1 MAVNENTLEQAIIAE
16 LQEKGYE
23 YVYGPDITRDYH
35 EVILEDCFRSSMLN
49 INPGITHEIIS
60 EAFKA
65 IKNLGLLRL
74 EDLNASF
81 HKYLIEGVPVP
92 YKKDGENRTF
102 TVRLVDFDN
111 PEANDFKVVN
121 QFTIIEYKNKRP
133 DILIFI
139 NGIPMVLFEL
149 KNMANTDTTE
159 EEAYKQVKN
168 YQLDIPSL
176 FQYNAFNVISDGIN
190 TKVGTI
196 TADYT
201 RYMSWKSE
209 NGEKPQENATD
220 FFTIALNGMFP
231 KERLLDIIQHFI
243 VFQDIGGKT
252 VKILAGYHQY
262 FAVRKAVESTRQA
275 LADKTGRAGV
285 VWHTQGS
292 GKSLSM
298 VFYAGIVVTE
308 PEFDNPTI
316 VVLTD
321 RNDLDNQLY
330 NTFAAS
336 SKLLL
341 RQTPKHAESREHLR
355 ELLDVKAGGIV
366 FTTIQKFGDSDEV
379 INERRNIIFLADE
392 AHRSQYGLDEKLDRD
407 TGEWKAGMAKH
418 MRASLPNAT
427 FIGFTGT
434 PIDFKEKSTIAV
446 FGNYIDIY
454 DMTQAVDDGA
464 TVPIYYENRT
474 AKLKLNEAT
483 LKRID
488 DEYAQLA
495 GDATEEVIEKSK
507 ADLSGL
513 EALVGSNE
521 RMEMLADDIIAHYED
536 RQYVLTGKAMI
547 VCMTRRIAIKLY
559 QKLLDKRPDWKNKVK
574 VVLTSSNQDPVEW
587 HDIIGNKAYR
597 DGLAIEFKD
606 NSSKFK
612 IAIVVDMWLTGFD
625 VPSMATMYI
634 DKPMKG
640 HTLMQAIARVNRVF
654 PDKEAGLIV
663 DYIGMAAELK
673 LALSQY
679 TRRDQDKVPDLQ
691 AAYGVC
697 MAKLEVM
704 RDFFYGFSYKDF
716 FGDSDV
722 KRLKT
727 IADGVEFALG
737 FEEDE
742 KKSFI
747 IEATALSQAET
758 LCRSLLDEQEKK
770 EIEFFKC
777 VKAGLCKVAGKGK
790 VTANEVNARILKML
804 EQAIE
809 QDGVVNIFEQS
820 GQKNPEISILSEEY
834 MEQVRRMKHKNIA
847 AEMLRNLLEDNIKV
861 FARTGVVKAQLFSE
875 KMQGVLKRYNNRMI
889 TSAEVIEELLNL
901 SKEMTDAYKAG
912 EEKGLS
918 VEELAFYDALVADP
932 EVLRNM
938 EEPVLV
944 QMAHELTDLIRRS
957 RTVDWD
963 KKQSAR
969 AYMRTQ
975 VKHLLRKYKYPPE
988 QAKNAIDTVIKQAEL
1003 MSSNMTVN
1011 NNESTDYTVSK
1022 SKNKPVKYDFSAHQ
1036 ETLMVA
1042 EETTPYGEKK

>member
-1 MAVNENTLEQAIIAE
+1 MAVNENMLEQAIIAE
-16 LQEKGYE
+16 LQAKGYE
-23 YVYGPDITRDYH
+23 YEYGPDIERDYH
-35 EVILEDCFRSSMLN
+35 EVILEDTFRSSMLK
-49 INPGITHEIIS
+49 INPGISHAIIT
-60 EAFKA
+60 EAYKA
-65 IKNLGLLRL
+65 IRNLGLLRL

-92 YKKDGENRTF
+92 YQKDGESRTF
-102 TVRLVDFDN
+102 TVKLVDFDV
-111 PEANDFKVVN
+111 PEKNNFKVVN
-121 QFTIIEYKNKRP
+121 QYTVIEYKNKRP
-133 DILIFI
+133 DVLVFI

-159 EEAYKQVKN
+159 EEAFRQVRN

-176 FQYNAFNVISDGIN
+176 FRYNAFNVISDGIN

-196 TADYT
+196 TSDYT

-209 NGEKPQENATD
+209 NGESPAENATD
-220 FFTIALNGMFP
+220 FFTVALNGMFP
-231 KERLLDIIQHFI
+231 KERLLDIIRHFI
-243 VFQDIGGKT
+243 VFQNRNGKT
-252 VKILAGYHQY
+252 IKILAGYHQY
-262 FAVRKAVESTRQA
+262 FAVRKAVESTRRA
-275 LADKTGRAGV
+275 LEDKTGRAGV

-298 VFYAGIVVTE
+298 VFYTGIVVSD
-308 PEFDNPTI
+308 PAFDNPTI

-321 RNDLDNQLY
+321 RNDLDDQLFG
-330 NTFAAS
+330 TFSAS

-341 RQTPKHAESREHLR
+341 RQTPKHAESRDHLR
-355 ELLDVKAGGIV
+355 ELLDVKAGGII
-366 FTTIQKFGDSDEV
+366 FTTIQKFGERDDV

-392 AHRSQYGLDEKLDRD
+392 AHRSQYGLDEKLDRS

-454 DMTQAVDDGA
+454 DMTQAVEDGA

-474 AKLKLNEAT
+474 AKLKLNDAT

-488 DEYAQLA
+488 EEYAQLV

-507 ADLSGL
+507 ADLSSL
-513 EALVGSNE
+513 EALVGSKE
-521 RMEMLADDIIAHYED
+521 RIDMLADDIIAHYED
-536 RQYVLTGKAMI
+536 RQYVLYGKAMI

-559 QKLLDKRPDWKNKVK
+559 KELLKRRPDWDKKVK
-574 VVLTSSNQDPVEW
+574 VVLTSSNQDPEEW

-606 NSSKFK
+606 NSSDFK

-625 VPSMATMYI
+625 VPSMCTMYI

-640 HTLMQAIARVNRVF
+640 HTLMQAIARVNRVY

-673 LALSQY
+673 LALNQY
-679 TRRDQDKVPDLQ
+679 TKRDQDKVPDLQ
-691 AAYGVC
+691 AAYSVC

-704 RDFFYGFSYKDF
+704 RDFFYGFSYTEF

-722 KRLKT
+722 KRLKV

-742 KKSFI
+742 KKNFI
-747 IEATALSQAET
+747 VEATALSQAET
-758 LCRSLLDEQEKK
+758 LCRSLLDERDKK
-770 EIEFFKC
+770 EIEIFKC
-777 VKAGLCKVAGKGK
+777 VKAGLCKLAGKGK
-790 VTANEVNARILKML
+790 VTANEINSRILKML

-809 QDGVVNIFEQS
+809 QDGVVNIFEQA
-820 GQKNPEISILSEEY
+820 GKKNPEISILSEEY

-847 AEMLRNLLEDNIKV
+847 AEMLRNLLDNNIKV

-901 SKEMTDAYKAG
+901 SQEMTDAYKAG

-918 VEELAFYDALVADP
+918 AEELAFYDALVADP
-932 EVLRNM
+932 EVLRSM
-938 EEPVLV
+938 KEPVLV
-944 QMAHELTDLIRRS
+944 KMAQELTDLIRRS

-975 VKHLLRKYKYPPE
+975 VKHLLRKYHYPPE
-988 QAKNAIDTVIKQAEL
+988 KAKNAIITVIKQAEL
-1003 MSSNMTVN
+1003 MSSNMTGN
-1011 NNESTDYTVSK
+1011 NSEGKERVASLSGRKPIKYNFSPQQES
-1022 SKNKPVKYDFSAHQ
+1022 
-1036 ETLMVA
+1036 LMVA
-1042 EETTPYGEKK
+1042 EDRAPYSEKK

>member
-1 MAVNENTLEQAIIAE
+1 MAVNENTLEQAIISE
-16 LQEKGYE
+16 LQDKGYE
-23 YVYGPDITRDYH
+23 YVYGPDIERDYH

-49 INPGITHEIIS
+49 INSGITQEIIS

-81 HKYLIEGVPVP
+81 HKYLIEGVPVS

-102 TVRLVDFDN
+102 TVRLIDFDN
-111 PEANDFKVVN
+111 PTANDFKVVN
-121 QFTIIEYKNKRP
+121 QCTIIEYKNKRP
-133 DILIFI
+133 DILVFI

-355 ELLDVKAGGIV
+355 ELLDVKAGGII

-474 AKLKLNEAT
+474 AKLKLNDAT

-488 DEYAQLA
+488 EEYAQLA
-495 GDATEEVIEKSK
+495 GDASEEVIEKSK

-559 QKLLDKRPDWKNKVK
+559 LKLLEKRPDWKNKVK

-606 NSSKFK
+606 NSSEFK

-640 HTLMQAIARVNRVF
+640 HTLMQAIARVNRVY

-673 LALSQY
+673 MALSQY

-691 AAYGVC
+691 AAYSVC

-704 RDFFYGFSYKDF
+704 RDFFYGFSYIDF
-716 FGDSDV
+716 FGDSDT
-722 KRLKT
+722 KRLKV
-727 IADGVEFALG
+727 IADGVEFALD
-737 FEEDE
+737 FTEEE
-742 KKSFI
+742 KKVFI
-747 IEATALSQAET
+747 TEATALSQAET

-847 AEMLRNLLEDNIKV
+847 AEMLRNLLEDNIRV

-875 KMQGVLKRYNNRMI
+875 KMQSVLKRYNNRMI

-901 SKEMTDAYKAG
+901 SKEMADAYKAG
-912 EEKGLS
+912 EEKGLTH
-918 VEELAFYDALVADP
+918 EELAFYDALVADP

-938 EEPVLV
+938 EEPILV
-944 QMAHELTDLIRRS
+944 EMAHELTELIRRS

-988 QAKNAIDTVIKQAEL
+988 KAQGAIETVIKQAEL
-1003 MSSNMTVN
+1003 MSANMAV
-1011 NNESTDYTVSK
+1011 
-1022 SKNKPVKYDFSAHQ
+1022 
-1036 ETLMVA
+1036 
-1042 EETTPYGEKK
+1042 